1 VFAGVVILGLIG
13 AVVLSAVSGHPAE
26 LPGIALGSDALLL
39 AERTVAL
46 FAIWMLIAVVLIRA
60 FNNQIPVEIS
70 GRGVRYAETREVLE
84 KNASAEDVLRD
95 VDVEI
100 RWLRT
105 TVLRLLKAQA
115 EREGEG
121 GRDAS

>member
-1 VFAGVVILGLIG
+1 M
-13 AVVLSAVSGHPAE
+13 
-26 LPGIALGSDALLL
+26 
-39 AERTVAL
+39 

-60 FNNQIPVEIS
+60 FKNQIPVEIS
-70 GRGVRYAETREVLE
+70 GRGVRYAETREVSV
-84 KNASAEDVLRD
+84 KNASAEHVLRD

-115 EREGEG
+115 ERESEED
-121 GRDAS
+121 RNAS